1 MADEKPEIAFKFT
14 PQFDGAHL
22 RGVPPR
28 DITQAEYDALEPRIQ
43 RDATAP
49 HPLYGTPLYTAVDG
63 PEKRAQD
70 RAVADAKAAKKDG
83 SE

>member
-1 MADEKPEIAFKFT
+1 MTDKPEIVYRFT

-28 DITQAEYDALEPRIQ
+28 DLTQEDVDALEPRLQ
-43 RDATAP
+43 RDAFAP

-63 PEKRAQD
+63 PEKKAQD
-70 RAVADAKAAKKDG
+70 RAVADVKAAKKDG